1 MDGELNEPIGDQ
13 FQPTRRKI
21 LLALKQHGGL
31 TASELA
37 GILGITSMGVRR
49 HLMTLE
55 RDRLVAFELGQ
66 RGKGRPSHVYRLSQQ
81 AEDIFPKNYA
91 RLANELLGHLADEQG
106 DAAVIRLFNQRAQR
120 RIRTAQARLDGLSFS
135 ERVAGLVDILN
146 NEGYLAE
153 WEQADAS
160 TFYIREHNCA
170 VHDVAEQF
178 GAACGSELTFISTI
192 LPDAEVQ
199 REHHIMAG
207 ELMCAYRIRRRVAG
221 AAHG

>member
-21 LLALKQHGGL
+21 LLALRQHGGL

-37 GILGITSMGVRR
+37 EMLGITSMGVRR

-55 RDRLVAFELGQ
+55 RDRLVTFDLGQ
-66 RGKGRPSHVYRLSQQ
+66 RGKGRPSHIYRLSQQ

-91 RLANELLGHLADEQG
+91 RLANELLGHLADDQG
-106 DAAVIRLFNQRAQR
+106 DAAVDRLFDQRAQR
-120 RIRTAQARLDGLSFS
+120 RIRTAQARLEGLSFPD
-135 ERVAGLVDILN
+135 RIAGLADILN
-146 NEGYLAE
+146 SEGYLAE
-153 WEQADAS
+153 WQQVDAS

-178 GAACGSELTFISTI
+178 GIACGSELAFISTV
-192 LPDAEVQ
+192 LSEAEVQ

-207 ELMCAYRIRRRVAG
+207 ELMCAYRIRPRG
-221 AAHG
+221 